1 MKRLWLLILLIAP
14 LATYAQQV
22 VVGGNVVDD
31 KTGDPLGQVSISAG
45 RVSVVTNEDG
55 DFSLKLTEDPGT
67 IIVSHLGYKTK
78 RVKVKNGEELK
89 VRLQPT
95 TIRLREVVVMNED
108 PRELVDIAIRKIPD
122 NYSKVPEL
130 LKGFYRETAMK
141 RKHYIYVAEGVED
154 MYKTPYNRSI
164 GRDRV
169 AIVKGRR
176 LLSQKQGDTLG
187 VKVMGGPVQ
196 AVVMDLVKNRD
207 FLLNKEDLDVYKF
220 TMGIPEY
227 INDRLQYVVQM
238 EPLLAMP
245 YALYHGKL
253 YIDSERLAFTRI
265 ELSLDMTDKDKAT
278 RTMLVK
284 KPLGVKFKPR
294 ELSSVVDYRYEDG
307 VTRISYL
314 RNTFRFN
321 CDWKKRLFA
330 TSFTATCEMVV
341 TDSSSGDVQP
351 IASRSSFDSRD
362 AYYDKVEYF
371 MDPDYWRSYNIIEP
385 SESWCPSTAG
395 IKIERQTMK
404 KILTTL
410 FAVCSLV
417 GLQAQTDMFSNQSQD
432 SVAVVLPWPQNIQAR
447 LDTLMQDPLL
457 ETTQLGLMVYDLTAD
472 SVLYRH
478 GERQVMRPAST
489 MKLVTAVTAIDVL
502 GSNYQYRTALQY
514 KGTVKDSVLIGDLY
528 CVGCLDPMF
537 DNAHMNAFVESVR
550 ALGVDSIHGQLVAVD
565 GFKDADLQGEGWCWD
580 DDNPQL
586 SPLLVSQK
594 NEFMSVFVQ
603 RLREA
608 GIALDAPCTTG
619 SLPKGTLT
627 ICSVNHSLR
636 DILYPMLKDSDNLFA
651 ESVFYQIAASQ
662 GVRPAKAAHARQ
674 IEKRVLA
681 KAGVQNVQYR
691 IADGS
696 GLSLY
701 NYVTPELLTRLLI
714 YAYRNTN
721 IFMNLYPSLPIAG
734 QDGTLKKRMTEPV
747 TNGRVKAKT
756 GTVSGISSL
765 AGYLTAANNHV
776 LAFCIINQGVMKN
789 SDGRGFQD
797 RVCTALCER

>member
-14 LATYAQQV
+14 LAMYAQQV
-22 VVGGNVVDD
+22 VIGGNVVDD

-55 DFSLKLTEDPGT
+55 DFSLKLAEDPGV

-78 RVKVKNGEELK
+78 RVKVKNGDDLK

-95 TIRLREVVVMNED
+95 TIHLREVVVMNED
-108 PRELVDIAIRKIPD
+108 PRELVDIAISKIPD

-176 LLSQKQGDTLG
+176 LLSQKRGDTLG

-238 EPLLAMP
+238 EPSESMP

-265 ELSLDMTDKDKAT
+265 ELNLDMADKDKAT

-371 MDPDYWRSYNIIEP
+371 LDPDYWRSYNIIEP
-385 SESWCPSTAG
+385 SES
-395 IKIERQTMK
+395 
-404 KILTTL
+404 
-410 FAVCSLV
+410 
-417 GLQAQTDMFSNQSQD
+417 
-432 SVAVVLPWPQNIQAR
+432 
-447 LDTLMQDPLL
+447 LDK
-457 ETTQLGLMVYDLTAD
+457 AI
-472 SVLYRH
+472 R
-478 GERQVMRPAST
+478 
-489 MKLVTAVTAIDVL
+489 KLV
-502 GSNYQYRTALQY
+502 SKYR
-514 KGTVKDSVLIGDLY
+514 
-528 CVGCLDPMF
+528 
-537 DNAHMNAFVESVR
+537 
-550 ALGVDSIHGQLVAVD
+550 
-565 GFKDADLQGEGWCWD
+565 
-580 DDNPQL
+580 
-586 SPLLVSQK
+586 
-594 NEFMSVFVQ
+594 
-603 RLREA
+603 
-608 GIALDAPCTTG
+608 
-619 SLPKGTLT
+619 
-627 ICSVNHSLR
+627 
-636 DILYPMLKDSDNLFA
+636 
-651 ESVFYQIAASQ
+651 
-662 GVRPAKAAHARQ
+662 
-674 IEKRVLA
+674 
-681 KAGVQNVQYR
+681 
-691 IADGS
+691 
-696 GLSLY
+696 
-701 NYVTPELLTRLLI
+701 
-714 YAYRNTN
+714 RN
-721 IFMNLYPSLPIAG
+721 
-734 QDGTLKKRMTEPV
+734 
-747 TNGRVKAKT
+747 
-756 GTVSGISSL
+756 
-765 AGYLTAANNHV
+765 
-776 LAFCIINQGVMKN
+776 
-789 SDGRGFQD
+789 
-797 RVCTALCER
+797 

>member
-1 MKRLWLLILLIAP
+1 M
-14 LATYAQQV
+14 YAQQV
-22 VVGGNVVDD
+22 VIGGNVVDD

-45 RVSVVTNEDG
+45 RISVVTNEDG
-55 DFSLKLTEDPGT
+55 DFSLKLAEAPGV

-78 RVKVKNGEELK
+78 RVKVKNGDDLK

-95 TIRLREVVVMNED
+95 TIHLREVVVMNED
-108 PRELVDIAIRKIPD
+108 PRELVDIAISKIPD

-207 FLLNKEDLDVYKF
+207 FLLNKEDLDAYKF

-238 EPLLAMP
+238 EPQWSMP

-265 ELSLDMTDKDKAT
+265 ELNLDMADKDKAT

-341 TDSSSGDVQP
+341 TDSSSDDVQP

-371 MDPDYWRSYNIIEP
+371 LDPDYWRSYNIIEP
-385 SESWCPSTAG
+385 SES
-395 IKIERQTMK
+395 
-404 KILTTL
+404 
-410 FAVCSLV
+410 
-417 GLQAQTDMFSNQSQD
+417 
-432 SVAVVLPWPQNIQAR
+432 
-447 LDTLMQDPLL
+447 LDK
-457 ETTQLGLMVYDLTAD
+457 AI
-472 SVLYRH
+472 R
-478 GERQVMRPAST
+478 
-489 MKLVTAVTAIDVL
+489 KLV
-502 GSNYQYRTALQY
+502 SKYR
-514 KGTVKDSVLIGDLY
+514 
-528 CVGCLDPMF
+528 
-537 DNAHMNAFVESVR
+537 
-550 ALGVDSIHGQLVAVD
+550 
-565 GFKDADLQGEGWCWD
+565 
-580 DDNPQL
+580 
-586 SPLLVSQK
+586 
-594 NEFMSVFVQ
+594 
-603 RLREA
+603 
-608 GIALDAPCTTG
+608 
-619 SLPKGTLT
+619 
-627 ICSVNHSLR
+627 
-636 DILYPMLKDSDNLFA
+636 
-651 ESVFYQIAASQ
+651 
-662 GVRPAKAAHARQ
+662 
-674 IEKRVLA
+674 
-681 KAGVQNVQYR
+681 
-691 IADGS
+691 
-696 GLSLY
+696 
-701 NYVTPELLTRLLI
+701 
-714 YAYRNTN
+714 RN
-721 IFMNLYPSLPIAG
+721 
-734 QDGTLKKRMTEPV
+734 
-747 TNGRVKAKT
+747 
-756 GTVSGISSL
+756 
-765 AGYLTAANNHV
+765 
-776 LAFCIINQGVMKN
+776 
-789 SDGRGFQD
+789 
-797 RVCTALCER
+797 